1 MKVVFFEDVEGTAQ
15 VGEVKVVKNGFA
27 RNYLLPKNLA
37 TIATRE
43 QMKRISKLQRTADE
57 RRIRETGDKQALAR
71 ILEGTTLEIPGKIGP
86 TGRFY
91 GAISVTR
98 ILEEL
103 EGATGQKVARRMV
116 ELNEPIREPGS
127 YNISLRLHQNVAAE
141 ITVVA
146 QAEGQE
152 DYEADDEE
160 QPSDVTEE
168 S

>member
-1 MKVVFFEDVEGTAQ
+1 
-15 VGEVKVVKNGFA
+15 
-27 RNYLLPKNLA
+27 
-37 TIATRE
+37 
-43 QMKRISKLQRTADE
+43 
-57 RRIRETGDKQALAR
+57 
-71 ILEGTTLEIPGKIGP
+71 
-86 TGRFY
+86 
-91 GAISVTR
+91 
-98 ILEEL
+98 
-103 EGATGQKVARRMV
+103 MV

-146 QAEGQE
+146 QAEGRE